1 MKMFVLVLILCGTTP
16 AWCEIYTW
24 KDKGGTAHFTNSM
37 YDIPDRYRSRA
48 KVLDLGIE
56 PKADTPSQQEVRQ
69 PPAMSQLPALPTT
82 TLRPGSLREKKPSR
96 RAGKKPSEQ

>member
-1 MKMFVLVLILCGTTP
+1 MKMFILVLILCGTTP

-48 KVLDLGIE
+48 KLLDLGIE
-56 PKADTPSQQEVRQ
+56 PKADNPSKQEVRQ
-69 PPAMSQLPALPTT
+69 PPAMSQLPSLPTT
-82 TLRPGSLREKKPSR
+82 TLRPRALREKRPSH
-96 RAGKKPSEQ
+96 RAVMEPSDR